1 MKSVQNSLDN
11 RKLETSFAPN
21 EGVRGG
27 ISLAEFIEH
36 KNEESSIRTKENKG
50 SKGLIATII
59 SIVSFGVF
67 KNIIG

>member
-1 MKSVQNSLDN
+1 MKIVQNPLDN
-11 RKLETSFAPN
+11 GKFETFIAPN

-36 KNEESSIRTKENKG
+36 LNEESGIRTKENKG

-59 SIVSFGVF
+59 RIVSFGLF
-67 KNIIG
+67 KNIIE